1 MWYSIYEGKGWKE
14 AIMLTEKKFLSQ
26 KELDRLTEILDKHP
40 GRDATLIKLAL
51 FTGARSCE
59 VLAVRKTDLGQ
70 NSVTIFGAK
79 KSNDRTV
86 PLPAGFFREI
96 SELCEALSDNDK
108 IFQIT
113 TRQFRRIWNQY
124 RPNYQLGI
132 HSLRHTFGILLYN
145 NCNNIHVVKT
155 MLGHVSISSTQVYL
169 SFVETQRVLRNM
181 SKGMFSKRNIKNVI

>member
-1 MWYSIYEGKGWKE
+1 
-14 AIMLTEKKFLSQ
+14 MLTEKKFLSQ

-59 VLAVRKTDLGQ
+59 VLAVRKIDLGQ

-86 PLPAGFFREI
+86 PLPASFFREI
-96 SELCEALSDNDK
+96 SELCKGTPDNDK
-108 IFQIT
+108 IFPIT

-124 RPNYQLGI
+124 RPNHQLGI
-132 HSLRHTFGILLYN
+132 HSLRHTVGVRMYMTSSNL
-145 NCNNIHVVKT
+145 HAVKT
-155 MLGHVSISSTQVYL
+155 MLGHKNLSSTMIYL
-169 SFVETQRVLRNM
+169 NYVEGVKQLKNSMR
-181 SKGMFSKRNIKNVI
+181 GMWSRKLMDVA